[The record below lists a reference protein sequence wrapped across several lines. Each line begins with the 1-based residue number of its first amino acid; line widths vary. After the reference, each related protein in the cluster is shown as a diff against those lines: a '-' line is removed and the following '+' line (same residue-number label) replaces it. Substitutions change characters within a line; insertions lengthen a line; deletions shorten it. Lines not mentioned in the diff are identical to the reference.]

1 MSDAMHAS
9 DVVVIGAGPAGVS
22 AALSLKDRGC
32 RPLLVD
38 RADSVADTWR
48 SRYDRLKLNTGR
60 QFSHLPGRPYPQGT
74 PLFPTRDD
82 LVDHLERHAHEEGVD
97 LLLNTAVT
105 RIDRNHG
112 GWRLTT
118 SDGEINASQVVVA
131 TGYLH
136 TPVVPQWP
144 GTFSGD
150 LMHSS
155 EYRNPTPY
163 KGKRVLVVGSGSSGM
178 EIAYDLSTGAAEKV
192 WLSVRTPPNLLP
204 RNGPA
209 GLPNDV
215 ISIPLYHLP
224 ARIADRIAASAR
236 RQAFGDLSAFG
247 LPLPAEGPFARA
259 HRLHAAPSILDAEVI
274 DAVRD
279 KAVEIV
285 SAVTA
290 FDHDHVVLSDGS
302 RIPAD
307 TVICATGYHPNLAE
321 LVGHLGVLTPQGLP
335 IAQAPTPA
343 ARGLY
348 FHGLV
353 SRPSLIGYV
362 AKQSR
367 ALARRICAEA

>member
-1 MSDAMHAS
+1 MHTR
-9 DVVVIGAGPAGVS
+9 DVVVVGAGPAGVS
-22 AALSLKDRGC
+22 AALSLKDRGL
-32 RPLLVD
+32 RPVLLD
-38 RADSVADTWR
+38 RADGVAASWR

-60 QFSHLPGRPYPQGT
+60 QFSHLPGRRYPPGT

-82 LVDHLERHAHEEGVD
+82 VVDHLERHAHEDGIDV
-97 LLLNTAVT
+97 LLGTAVS

-118 SDGEINASQVVVA
+118 SNGDIDASQVVLA

-150 LMHSS
+150 VVHSS
-155 EYRNPTPY
+155 QYRNPTPY

-236 RQAFGDLSAFG
+236 RQAFGDLTAFG
-247 LPLPAEGPFARA
+247 LPLPTEGPFARA
-259 HRLHAAPSILDAEVI
+259 HRLHVAPSILYADVI
-274 DAVRD
+274 DAVRE

-290 FDHDHVVLSDGS
+290 FDLDHVVLSDGR
-302 RIPAD
+302 RIRAD
-307 TVICATGYHPNLAE
+307 VVICATGYHPNLAE
-321 LVGHLGVLTPQGLP
+321 SVGHLAVLTPQGLP
-335 IAQAPTPA
+335 IALAPTPA
-343 ARGLY
+343 ATGLY
-348 FHGLV
+348 FHGLL

-362 AKQSR
+362 GRQSR
-367 ALARRICAEA
+367 ALARRICEDA

>member
-1 MSDAMHAS
+1 MSNPMRAC
-9 DVVVIGAGPAGVS
+9 DVVIIGAGPAGVS
-22 AALSLKDRGC
+22 AALSLKDRGF

-38 RADSVADTWR
+38 RADSVAATWR

-60 QFSHLPGRPYPQGT
+60 QFSHLPGRPYPAGT

-82 LVDHLERHAHEEGVD
+82 LVDHLERHAHEDGVD
-97 LLLNTAVT
+97 ILLNTAVA

-118 SDGEINASQVVVA
+118 SDGDLNASQVVVA

-144 GTFSGD
+144 GTFRGD

-247 LPLPAEGPFARA
+247 LLQPAEGPFARA
-259 HRLHAAPSILDAEVI
+259 HRLHVAPTVLDSEVI
-274 DAVRD
+274 AAVRE
-279 KAVEIV
+279 KAVAVV
-285 SAVTA
+285 SALTA

-307 TVICATGYHPNLAE
+307 TVICATGYRPNLAE

-335 IAQAPTPA
+335 TAQAPTPA

-348 FHGLV
+348 FHGLL

>member
-1 MSDAMHAS
+1 MHAC
-9 DVVVIGAGPAGVS
+9 DVVIIGAGPAGVS
-22 AALSLKDRGC
+22 AALSLKDRGL
-32 RPLLVD
+32 RPVLVD
-38 RADSVADTWR
+38 RADRVAATWR

-60 QFSHLPGRPYPQGT
+60 QFSHLPGRPYPEGT

-82 LVDHLERHAHEEGVD
+82 VVDHLERHAHEDGID
-97 LLLNTAVT
+97 ILLNTAVR

-118 SDGEINASQVVVA
+118 SNGDIDASQVVLA

-150 LMHSS
+150 VMHSS
-155 EYRNPTPY
+155 QYRNPTPY

-178 EIAYDLSTGAAEKV
+178 EIAHDLSTGAAEKV

-247 LPLPAEGPFARA
+247 LPQPAEGPFARA
-259 HRLHAAPSILDAEVI
+259 HRLQVAPSILDAEVI
-274 DAVRD
+274 DAVR
-279 KAVEIV
+279 
-285 SAVTA
+285 
-290 FDHDHVVLSDGS
+290 
-302 RIPAD
+302 
-307 TVICATGYHPNLAE
+307 
-321 LVGHLGVLTPQGLP
+321 
-335 IAQAPTPA
+335 
-343 ARGLY
+343 
-348 FHGLV
+348 
-353 SRPSLIGYV
+353 
-362 AKQSR
+362 
-367 ALARRICAEA
+367 